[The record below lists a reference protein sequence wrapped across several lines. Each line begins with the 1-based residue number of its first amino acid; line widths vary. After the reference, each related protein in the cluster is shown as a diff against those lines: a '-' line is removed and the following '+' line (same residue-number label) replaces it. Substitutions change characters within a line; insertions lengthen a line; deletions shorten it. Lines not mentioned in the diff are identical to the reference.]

1 MIQIVRLATAF
12 ALCATLLVPA
22 SARATNFLIPGKIHI
37 IKDTKLTKLVAKP
50 TGTFTI
56 PGIGSAGDP
65 TINGGNLTVI
75 DIGDGIGLNAALPAQ
90 AAPLGW
96 KGLGSPAGSKGWKY
110 KGTGVGADPCKIV
123 LVKPAVI
130 KFVCKDDQLL
140 NPPLLGNSGINLA
153 LGTDQYC
160 AEFGGTEVK
169 NVAGLFKHK
178 DAPPPVSCSGPT
190 TTSTSSSSTTS
201 SSIGGPC
208 CGSLTHGVFTSGPAA
223 GTCGTIYNASGTT
236 FAPVV
241 CGGLYFGGGGN
252 AVPLPTI
259 TPDLGQT
266 VVELTSCTGQIA
278 TVGPTTSTETGS
290 PLNCSSP
297 GCFFG
302 GPLSIPNAA
311 TTPTSTCLLVTVTT
325 SVSGNVNCSAGTQ
338 DISLPTQSAIY
349 LTGDGETDPGDSI
362 AGIQPC
368 PLCNGGDPMTP
379 GSGSC
384 IGGPNNG
391 MACTPGDTNQSGAA
405 LGYPTSHDCPP
416 EPSLLIGTIPNNLAP
431 TTGTVSWTG
440 NIATN
445 DSGSTAS
452 AQQRVFAGYC
462 HDNALPGG
470 TSSFDADIA
479 PGNQFKQCWENG
491 MAVGTPCSEADNSA
505 ESCEQREHGAY
516 GPGGGAVRTI
526 TVFGTPAGPVVD
538 GAPHAQKLVTNFSVP
553 PTFDATVDASAN
565 LPGPGTLA
573 LTGTTELCSSANPC
587 PDGP

>member
-1 MIQIVRLATAF
+1 V
-12 ALCATLLVPA
+12 
-22 SARATNFLIPGKIHI
+22 KINI
-37 IKDTKLTKLVAKP
+37 IKDTKLTKMVAKP
-50 TGTFTI
+50 VRTFTV
-56 PGIGSAGDP
+56 PAPLSSGDP
-65 TINGGNLTVI
+65 TLTGGSLAVADTGDSNGFFT
-75 DIGDGIGLNAALPAQ
+75 ALPVQ

-96 KGLGSPAGSKGWKY
+96 KGLGNPAGSSGYKY
-110 KGTGVGADPCKIV
+110 KGTGTGGDPCKIV
-123 LVKPAVI
+123 LVKETVI

-140 NPPLLGNSGINLA
+140 NPPLTGNSSIRLQ
-153 LGTDQYC
+153 LGADQNYC

-169 NVAGLFKHK
+169 NVTGLFKHK
-178 DAPPPVSCSGPT
+178 DAPPPASCLS
-190 TTSTSSSSTTS
+190 TTSTSTSSTTS
-201 SSIGGPC
+201 TTFDPMVPC
-208 CGSLTHGVFTSGPAA
+208 CGGLSHGVFTSGPAA
-223 GTCGTIYNASGTT
+223 GTCGTLYNADGST
-236 FAPVV
+236 FAGVT

-259 TPDLGQT
+259 TPDLGET
-266 VVELTSCTGQIA
+266 VVELTSCVGQTA
-278 TVGPTTSTETGS
+278 SVGPTTSTDTGTR
-290 PLNCSSP
+290 LNCSSP

-302 GPLSIPNAA
+302 APLPIPNAA

-325 SVSGNVNCSAGTQ
+325 NVSGSVDCALGTQ
-338 DISLPTQSAIY
+338 SISLPTQSAIY
-349 LTGDGETDPGDSI
+349 LTGDGETDPGDTI

-379 GSGSC
+379 GSGAC

-391 MACTPGDTNQSGAA
+391 MACTPGDTNQSGTA

-431 TTGTVSWTG
+431 TTGTVSWSATV
-440 NIATN
+440 ATN
-445 DSGSTAS
+445 DTGSTAS
-452 AQQRVFAGYC
+452 VQTRVYAGYC

-470 TSSFDADIA
+470 TSSFDADPA
-479 PGNQFKQCWENG
+479 PGGQFKQCWENG
-491 MAVGTPCSEADNSA
+491 MAFGTPCSEADNGA
-505 ESCEQREHGAY
+505 ESCEQRDQGAY

-526 TVFGTPAGPVVD
+526 TVTGSPAGPVVD